1 MFRITAQR
9 FSKQRQA
16 IIESL
21 VHRTDHPTAEMLY
34 QSLRTQHPGIS
45 LGTVYR
51 NLSLLEEQGTVLRIP
66 MTGGPDRFDGNIAEH
81 HHLQCEHCGVIVDLP
96 AAPLVDMQKAQRH
109 AAQFGA
115 EVTDVRLIF
124 TGRCGECANRKM

>member
-1 MFRITAQR
+1 MSQITTQR

-21 VHRTDHPTAEMLY
+21 TQRIDHPTAETLY
-34 QSLRTQHPGIS
+34 QSLRKQHPGIS

-51 NLSLLEEQGTVLRIP
+51 NLSLLEEQGTVLRLP
-66 MTGGPDRFDGNIAEH
+66 MTGGPDRFDGNTADH
-81 HHLQCEHCGVIVDLP
+81 HHLQCESCGTIIDLP

-109 AAQFGA
+109 AAQYGA
-115 EVTDVRLIF
+115 EIDDVRLIF
-124 TGRCGECANRKM
+124 TGRCEGCAGKKI